1 MTQFRDGFMKASPVK
16 QIAGDRAQRLRKRA
30 QRKSERSGETGGY
43 NYSDPKV
50 VKLLDKA
57 KKIENKN
64 FIKSTG
70 AKKGS
75 KRKGSRYGEDARVS
89 ASYERPD
96 MDTSPLNGYVD
107 GEEKVS
113 HYQPTAD
120 LYQGLIDTM
129 ASNVDKIA
137 AASTPENMAKKK
149 AMKAQRL
156 GKRIDKIDQKLPK
169 DTGETYT
176 YINDDGDEVEEFFVD
191 PTINAKKVGKRNKLA
206 RKQAEALVDQTEF
219 ENIANQNKQ
228 NDYNDLIANMTE
240 ADKKKYGIK

>member
-1 MTQFRDGFMKASPVK
+1 MTKFRDGFMKASPVK
-16 QIAGDRAQRLRKRA
+16 QIAGDRAGRLRKRA
-30 QRKSERSGETGGY
+30 QRRSERSGETGGY

-89 ASYERPD
+89 ASHERPD

-107 GEEKVS
+107 GEERVS

-129 ASNVDKIA
+129 MSSVYKIA
-137 AASTPENMAKKK
+137 ASKSEEEKDGFKK
-149 AMKAQRL
+149 A
-156 GKRIDKIDQKLPK
+156 GKRVDEIANAGVDYKF
-169 DTGETYT
+169 GETLK
-176 YINDDGDEVEEFFVD
+176 DGVYAVGNKTKKE
-191 PTINAKKVGKRNKLA
+191 NAF
-206 RKQAEALVDQTEF
+206 Q
-219 ENIANQNKQ
+219 
-228 NDYNDLIANMTE
+228 
-240 ADKKKYGIK
+240 KYLKS

>member
-1 MTQFRDGFMKASPVK
+1 MTKFRDGFMKASPVK
-16 QIAGDRAQRLRKRA
+16 QIAGDRAGRLRKRA
-30 QRKSERSGETGGY
+30 QRRSERSGETGSY

-89 ASYERPD
+89 ASHERPD

-107 GEEKVS
+107 GEERVS
-113 HYQPTAD
+113 HFKPTAD

-129 ASNVDKIA
+129 MSSVDKIA
-137 AASTPENMAKKK
+137 ASKSEEEKDSFKK
-149 AMKAQRL
+149 A
-156 GKRIDKIDQKLPK
+156 GKRVGDVADKGVDYKF
-169 DTGETYT
+169 GETLK
-176 YINDDGDEVEEFFVD
+176 DGVYAVGNKTKKE
-191 PTINAKKVGKRNKLA
+191 NAF
-206 RKQAEALVDQTEF
+206 Q
-219 ENIANQNKQ
+219 
-228 NDYNDLIANMTE
+228 
-240 ADKKKYGIK
+240 KYSS

>member
-1 MTQFRDGFMKASPVK
+1 MTKFRDGFMKASPVK
-16 QIAGDRAQRLRKRA
+16 QIAGDRAGRLRKRA
-30 QRKSERSGETGGY
+30 QRRSERSGETGGY

-89 ASYERPD
+89 ASHERPD

-107 GEEKVS
+107 GEERVS
-113 HYQPTAD
+113 HFKPTAD

-129 ASNVDKIA
+129 MSSVDKIA
-137 AASTPENMAKKK
+137 ASKSEEEKDGFKK
-149 AMKAQRL
+149 A
-156 GKRIDKIDQKLPK
+156 GKRVDEIANAGVDYKF
-169 DTGETYT
+169 GETLK
-176 YINDDGDEVEEFFVD
+176 DGVYAVGNKTKKE
-191 PTINAKKVGKRNKLA
+191 NAF
-206 RKQAEALVDQTEF
+206 Q
-219 ENIANQNKQ
+219 
-228 NDYNDLIANMTE
+228 
-240 ADKKKYGIK
+240 KYLKS

>member
-1 MTQFRDGFMKASPVK
+1 MTDFRDRFMKASPVK
-16 QIAGDRAQRLRKRA
+16 QVAGDRAERLRKRA

-75 KRKGSRYGEDARVS
+75 KRKGSIYGEDARVS

-107 GEEKVS
+107 GEERVS

-129 ASNVDKIA
+129 TSNVDKIA
-137 AASTPENMAKKK
+137 ASKAKKEKDTFKK
-149 AMKAQRL
+149 A
-156 GKRIDKIDQKLPK
+156 GKRVDEIA
-169 DTGETYT
+169 DTGVDYKFGETL
-176 YINDDGDEVEEFFVD
+176 NDGVKE
-191 PTINAKKVGKRNKLA
+191 NAF
-206 RKQAEALVDQTEF
+206 Q
-219 ENIANQNKQ
+219 
-228 NDYNDLIANMTE
+228 
-240 ADKKKYGIK
+240 KYLK